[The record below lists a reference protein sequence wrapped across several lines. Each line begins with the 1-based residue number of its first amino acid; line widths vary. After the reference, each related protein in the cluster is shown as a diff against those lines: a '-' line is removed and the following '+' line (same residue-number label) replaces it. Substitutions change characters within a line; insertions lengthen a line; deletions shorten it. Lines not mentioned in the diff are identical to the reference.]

1 MRAVTDSAQDAI
13 LIMDPLG
20 RVSYW
25 NPAAERMLG
34 YRAEEALG
42 KNLHSLLA
50 PERYH
55 AEQQAAFP
63 EFVRSGRGQALGKT
77 LDLFARRQ
85 DGREIPIS
93 LSLSAV
99 SLKGAWHAVGI
110 IQDITERKQV
120 EERLRESRKMEAIAH
135 LTGGMAHQ
143 FNNILAVLVTGLDLA
158 QTLNPGAE
166 ARAVLHQMQGQAHR
180 AADLIKQLLAFSR
193 QSMLRRQPLDLAAL
207 VARQGNQLAPF
218 LGARITVR
226 WHSPSGLAWVNADQE
241 AMEQVVLNLCL
252 NARNAMPDGGLL
264 RLTLA
269 EVEVGAEQAK
279 AHDTAQPGRHVCL
292 SVADT
297 GCGMDDRTLKRLFEP
312 FFTTQDVGKGTGLGL
327 AEVRGI
333 VNQHHGWLEVDSRVG
348 KGSTFRVY
356 LPAVAPPPPDPA
368 SPPPT
373 G

>member
-1 MRAVTDSAQDAI
+1 
-13 LIMDPLG
+13 
-20 RVSYW
+20 
-25 NPAAERMLG
+25 
-34 YRAEEALG
+34 
-42 KNLHSLLA
+42 
-50 PERYH
+50 
-55 AEQQAAFP
+55 
-63 EFVRSGRGQALGKT
+63 
-77 LDLFARRQ
+77 
-85 DGREIPIS
+85 
-93 LSLSAV
+93 
-99 SLKGAWHAVGI
+99 
-110 IQDITERKQV
+110 
-120 EERLRESRKMEAIAH
+120 
-135 LTGGMAHQ
+135 
-143 FNNILAVLVTGLDLA
+143 
-158 QTLNPGAE
+158 
-166 ARAVLHQMQGQAHR
+166 MQGQAHR